1 MRKIKNTIRLI
12 IDVKKQYDRYLIGVY
27 AAQGAFFVLISAV
40 PLAMLTIV
48 LLGMFAPLDLM
59 GIRRIL
65 AEFFT
70 QKANNYILTLLGE
83 LQQRATIPLLSVT
96 MAFLLWAATRG
107 VRSIAEGIGTIYGAQ
122 QYSTVQKAVRS
133 GLYSVFMIIVSV
145 GAVAVMVFA
154 EEYFAMEQWY
164 GTLYRHII
172 LFCLLTF
179 LFATAY
185 KFLAK
190 SNLSFKSQLWGG
202 AFAAVGWIV
211 YTFGYSVYIRHF
223 SKYSLLYGSFGA
235 VMLFMLWLYM
245 CMNILLWGALLGKL
259 KAEGIKCD

>member
-1 MRKIKNTIRLI
+1 MRKIKNTISFI
-12 IDVKKQYDRYLIGVY
+12 IDVKKQYDRCLIGVY

-48 LLGMFAPLDLM
+48 LLGMFAPLDLI
-59 GIRRIL
+59 GIRGIL

-122 QYSTVQKAVRS
+122 QYSTFQKVIRS
-133 GLYSVFMIIVSV
+133 GVYSVFMIVVSV
-145 GAVAVMVFA
+145 GTVAVMVFA
-154 EEYFAMEQWY
+154 EEYFAMGQRY
-164 GTLYRHII
+164 GVLYRYII

-185 KFLAK
+185 RFLAK

-202 AFAAVGWIV
+202 AFAAAGWIV

-259 KAEGIKCD
+259 KADGWKM

>member
-1 MRKIKNTIRLI
+1 MRKIKNTISFI
-12 IDVKKQYDRYLIGVY
+12 IDVKKQYDRCLIGVY

-48 LLGMFAPLDLM
+48 LLGMFAPLDLI
-59 GIRRIL
+59 GIRGIL

-96 MAFLLWAATRG
+96 MVFLLWAATRG

-122 QYSTVQKAVRS
+122 QYSGFRKAVRS
-133 GLYSVFMIIVSV
+133 GVYSVFMIIVSV
-145 GAVAVMVFA
+145 GAAAVMVFA
-154 EEYFAMEQWY
+154 EEYFAMGQRY
-164 GTLYRHII
+164 GVLYRYIM

-185 KFLAK
+185 RFLAK
-190 SNLSFKSQLWGG
+190 SNLSFKNQLWGG
-202 AFAAVGWIV
+202 AFAAAGWIV

-259 KAEGIKCD
+259 KADGWKM